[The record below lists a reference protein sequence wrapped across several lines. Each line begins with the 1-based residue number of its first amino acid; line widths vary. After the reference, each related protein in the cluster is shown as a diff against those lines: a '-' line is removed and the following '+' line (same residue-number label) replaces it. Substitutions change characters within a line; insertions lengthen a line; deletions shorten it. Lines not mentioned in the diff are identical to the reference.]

1 MELIKIQSMSIGGEE
16 VNAVSAREL
25 HAFLGVG
32 KHFASWFPE
41 QAFRAQLVDGKHF
54 VLLPEV
60 GKQTGRGGRNR
71 LDYMVLMDSAKKI
84 AMMAGT
90 AKGDEVRDYFIECER
105 RAHAT
110 VPAVGFDVAAML
122 ANPATMLK
130 LIGGYCQ
137 QIVEANECIAV
148 MEPKVQALERI
159 TASEGTLCLT
169 DSAKH
174 LGVKRTFLI
183 DYLSTRQWIYR
194 REGTTWLAYDA
205 KRHQGLLET
214 KTTVIKVEGRPDK
227 SVSQTRITPKG
238 LAKLAEIFN
247 SASNN

>member
-1 MELIKIQSMSIGGEE
+1 MELIKIWHERIGDDDQS
-16 VNAVSAREL
+16 NAVSAREL
-25 HAFLGVG
+25 HALLGVR
-32 KHFASWFPE
+32 KDFTNWFKD
-41 QAFRAQLVDGKHF
+41 QAFRAKLVDGKHF
-54 VLLPEV
+54 VLLAEK
-60 GKQTGRGGRNR
+60 GEQTGRGGHNR
-71 LDYMVLMDSAKKI
+71 VDYLVLMESAKHI

-90 AKGDEVRDYFIECER
+90 DKGCEVRDYFIECER

-110 VPAVGFDVAAML
+110 APTVGFDVAAML

-159 TASEGTLCLT
+159 TASEGSLCLT

-174 LGVKRTFLI
+174 LGVKRTCLI
-183 DYLSTRQWIYR
+183 DYLSANQWIYR

-214 KTTVIKVEGRPDK
+214 KTTVITVEGRPDK

-238 LAKLAEIFN
+238 LAKLAEIF
-247 SASNN
+247 SARN